1 MKIRDYIE
9 AGKSKDE
16 IFNFIIYVFPIYI
29 LKLLFENFAF
39 FSNFLDYAIKHVWP
53 ALLLLIG
60 IIIFYVILTDLL
72 FLLFGFI
79 LYLFTKS
86 EIFEKV
92 VKRVLIFLLLLPFIV
107 FSFIKLFELFGFISF
122 KAQSNVLNT
131 AYVFVCIGV
140 VVTLIV
146 IFRSYIVRFLKN
158 VYYEISNF
166 LKTENYLKVI
176 PIACALLSGS
186 YFYRLITIEAERM
199 KFDLNYNDNLTTY
212 ALCMVL
218 VPILVFLLSG
228 VIFYKIYDRFKSN
241 KLKII
246 IKVINIIICI
256 IAFLLIGSFIIKIF
270 SPSAL
275 ISNRLLL
282 FFGILLGLEI
292 TLFFFT
298 YKSVLEIIRL
308 VRGDYYE
315 EE

>member
-1 MKIRDYIE
+1 MKIRDYID

-29 LKLLFENFAF
+29 LKLLFEDFIF
-39 FSNFLDYAIKHVWP
+39 LSNFLDYAIKHVWP

-60 IIIFYVILTDLL
+60 VVILYFILTNLL

-79 LYLFTKS
+79 LYLFSKS
-86 EIFEKV
+86 ENFEKI
-92 VKRVLIFLLLLPFIV
+92 VKRALIFLLLLPFIGFFFV
-107 FSFIKLFELFGFISF
+107 KLFELFGFISF
-122 KAQSNVLNT
+122 KAQGNVLTT
-131 AYVFVCIGV
+131 AYVFVGIGV

-146 IFRSYIVRFLKN
+146 IFRSYIVKFFK
-158 VYYEISNF
+158 YIGSAISDF
-166 LKTENYLKVI
+166 YKSEKYLKVI

-212 ALCMVL
+212 VLCL
-218 VPILVFLLSG
+218 VIVPFLVYFLSG
-228 VIFYKIYDRFKSN
+228 TIFY
-241 KLKII
+241 
-246 IKVINIIICI
+246 KVINIIIYI
-256 IAFLLIGSFIIKIF
+256 IAFFFVGSFIIKVF

-275 ISNRLLL
+275 VSNGLLL

-292 TLFFFT
+292 TLFFFI

-308 VRGDYYE
+308 VRGDSYE
-315 EE
+315 

>member
-1 MKIRDYIE
+1 MKIRDYID

-29 LKLLFENFAF
+29 LKLLFEDFIF
-39 FSNFLDYAIKHVWP
+39 LSNFLDYAIKHVWP

-60 IIIFYVILTDLL
+60 VVILYFILTNLL

-79 LYLFTKS
+79 LYLFSKS
-86 EIFEKV
+86 ENFEKI
-92 VKRVLIFLLLLPFIV
+92 VKRALIFLLLLPFIGFFFV
-107 FSFIKLFELFGFISF
+107 KLFELFGFISF
-122 KAQSNVLNT
+122 KAQGNVLTT
-131 AYVFVCIGV
+131 AYVFVGIDV

-146 IFRSYIVRFLKN
+146 IFRSYIVKFFK
-158 VYYEISNF
+158 YIGSAISDF
-166 LKTENYLKVI
+166 YKSEKYLKVI

-212 ALCMVL
+212 VLCL
-218 VPILVFLLSG
+218 VIVPFLVYFLSG
-228 VIFYKIYDRFKSN
+228 TIFYKIYDKFKSD

-246 IKVINIIICI
+246 IKVINIIIYI
-256 IAFLLIGSFIIKIF
+256 IAFFFVGSFIIKVF

-275 ISNRLLL
+275 VSNGLLL

-292 TLFFFT
+292 TLFFFI

-308 VRGDYYE
+308 VRGDSYE
-315 EE
+315 